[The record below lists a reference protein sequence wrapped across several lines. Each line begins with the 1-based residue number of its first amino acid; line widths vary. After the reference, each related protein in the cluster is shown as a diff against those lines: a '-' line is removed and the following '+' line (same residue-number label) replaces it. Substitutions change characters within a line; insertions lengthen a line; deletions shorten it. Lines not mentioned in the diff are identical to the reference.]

1 MVFDMS
7 WLRSSERI
15 RVRLISRANPGACAV
30 DKPAEHNCFSARILR
45 PSIASPPALNPTAPE
60 IPARLGPPRLSR
72 LSSRCTMIHLRR
84 MTAQDWIRKKRD
96 GGELAAEEIR
106 AFVHAVVEGGV
117 SDAQAAAMLMA
128 MFIRGMNRA
137 ETVALTEAMLRS
149 GEVLDLSAIPGRKV
163 DKHSTGGVGDKV
175 SLVLAPLV
183 AAAGVPVPMISGRGL
198 GHTGGTLDKLE
209 AVPGFSVELTAEAFA
224 RQVEREGLAIIGQSR
239 AVAPADKI
247 LYALRDA
254 TATVES
260 LPLICASI
268 LSKKLAEGI
277 DSLVLDVKFGR
288 GAFMEAADDARA
300 LGQALV
306 DISAG
311 MGVPATALLTD
322 MNDPLGRSVGNALEI
337 AETVDCLEGK
347 GPSDLMEVTMALGV
361 EMLAAAMIGDTEE
374 ERRSILQEALDSGRA
389 RERFDRFIAAQGG
402 KPEALQ
408 RGAQGLPHARTVLPV
423 HAPADAD
430 GFILDVDARKIARAA
445 MILGAGR
452 RRDGDSIDPAVGVSD
467 LRKRGEPVGPR
478 AVLCQLHINDDRG
491 RGEAVHL
498 CREAFRF
505 GPARPDPRPM
515 VLERLRPGE
524 SGG

>member
-1 MVFDMS
+1 
-7 WLRSSERI
+7 
-15 RVRLISRANPGACAV
+15 
-30 DKPAEHNCFSARILR
+30 
-45 PSIASPPALNPTAPE
+45 
-60 IPARLGPPRLSR
+60 
-72 LSSRCTMIHLRR
+72 

-96 GGELAAEEIR
+96 GGELTPDEIKG
-106 AFVHAVVEGGV
+106 FVTAVVEGGV

-137 ETVALTEAMLRS
+137 ETVALTDAMLRS
-149 GEVLDLSAIPGRKV
+149 GEVLDLSGIAGRKV

-209 AVPGFSVELTAEAFA
+209 AVPGFSVEMTAESFA
-224 RQVEREGLAIIGQSR
+224 RQVEREGFAIIGQSR
-239 AVAPADKI
+239 SVAPADKI

-277 DSLVLDVKFGR
+277 DALVLDVKFGR
-288 GAFMEAADDARA
+288 GAFMEAVDDARE

-322 MNDPLGRSVGNALEI
+322 MNDPLGRTVGNALEV
-337 AETVDCLEGK
+337 AETVDCLEGE

-361 EMLAAAMIGDTEE
+361 EMLGAAGIGDSAAD
-374 ERRSILQEALDSGRA
+374 RRARLDDALASGRA

-402 KPEALQ
+402 RPEAL
-408 RGAQGLPHARTVLPV
+408 RDGARGLPHARTVIPV
-423 HAPADAD
+423 HAPSDAE
-430 GFILDVDARKIARAA
+430 GYIRDVDARKIGRAA
-445 MILGAGR
+445 MMLGAGR
-452 RRDGDSIDPAVGVSD
+452 KRDGDSIDPAVGVSD

-478 AVLCQLHINDDRG
+478 AVLCQLHINDDHG
-491 RGEAVHL
+491 RETAVRL
-498 CREAFRF
+498 CREAFSI
-505 GPARPDPRPM
+505 GPDKPTPAPM
-515 VLERLRPGE
+515 VLERLEPGE
-524 SGG
+524 SKSTR

>member
-1 MVFDMS
+1 
-7 WLRSSERI
+7 
-15 RVRLISRANPGACAV
+15 
-30 DKPAEHNCFSARILR
+30 
-45 PSIASPPALNPTAPE
+45 
-60 IPARLGPPRLSR
+60 
-72 LSSRCTMIHLRR
+72 

-96 GGELAAEEIR
+96 GGELSPDEIKD
-106 AFVHAVVEGGV
+106 FVAAVVEGGV

-137 ETVALTEAMLRS
+137 ETVALTKAMLRS
-149 GEVLDLSAIPGRKV
+149 GEVLDLSGVPGCKV

-209 AVPGFSVELTAEAFA
+209 AVPGFSVDLAADAFA

-239 AVAPADKI
+239 AIAPADKI

-254 TATVES
+254 TATVEC

-277 DSLVLDVKFGR
+277 DALVLDVKFGR
-288 GAFMEAADDARA
+288 GAFMEAVDDARE

-322 MNDPLGRSVGNALEI
+322 MNDPLGRAVGNALEVV
-337 AETVDCLEGK
+337 ETVDCLEGE

-361 EMLAAAMIGDTEE
+361 EMLAAAGMGESEE
-374 ERRSILQEALDSGRA
+374 DRRGRLREALDSGRA

-402 KPEALQ
+402 KPEAL
-408 RGAQGLPHARTVLPV
+408 RDGARGLPHAHTVLPV
-423 HAPADAD
+423 HAPADAA
-430 GFILDVDARKIARAA
+430 GYIKDVDARKIGRAA

-452 RRDGDSIDPAVGVSD
+452 KRDGDTIDPAVGVSD
-467 LRKRGEPVGPR
+467 LRKRGEPVGAR
-478 AVLCQLHINDDRG
+478 DVLCHLHINDDHG
-491 RGEAVHL
+491 REEAVRL
-498 CREAFRF
+498 CRAAFRF
-505 GPARPDPRPM
+505 VSDKPESRSM
-515 VLERLRPGE
+515 VLERLQPVTAL
-524 SGG
+524 